1 MREMKNISS
10 IEAVSFNGL
19 SDAMESRLE
28 KYFELHDGLD
38 VPSGLY
44 DMIIKE
50 IEKSII
56 LTTMKY
62 AGGNKLKASKIL
74 GINRNT
80 LHKKLVNLELND
92 EF

>member
-1 MREMKNISS
+1 MREMKNINGMK
-10 IEAVSFNGL
+10 VLNFNGL
-19 SDAMESRLE
+19 SDDMESRLE
-28 KYFELHDGLD
+28 KYFELHEGSE

-44 DMIIKE
+44 DLIIKE
-50 IEKSII
+50 IEKSLIFA
-56 LTTMKY
+56 TMKY
-62 AGGNKLKASKIL
+62 VGGNRLKASKIL